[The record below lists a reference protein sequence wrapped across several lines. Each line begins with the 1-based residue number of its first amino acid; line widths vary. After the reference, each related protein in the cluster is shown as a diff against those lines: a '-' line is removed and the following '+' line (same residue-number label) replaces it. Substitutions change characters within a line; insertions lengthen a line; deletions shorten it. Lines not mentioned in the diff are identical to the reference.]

1 MARKCPIC
9 GKPENV
15 SFEPF
20 CSKRCAQIDLGR
32 WLGDGYAIAGEPLED
47 LPEGLE
53 GPKNGG
59 DDDLD

>member
-1 MARKCPIC
+1 MAKTCPIC
-9 GKPENV
+9 GKPE
-15 SFEPF
+15 SAEFEPF

-53 GPKNGG
+53 NARNGG
-59 DDDLD
+59 KSDED